1 MLELQNN
8 GLGETT
14 SDTCTGGAGC
24 DLSNPDSCYFCYIAS
39 YPGPKGFQTENNA
52 NLNLPMVPKNLYQ
65 AIENGISMGAQF
77 IELPG
82 LYDEGTDWSRL
93 KCYDKALEQG
103 TPANCE

>member
-1 MLELQNN
+1 
-8 GLGETT
+8 
-14 SDTCTGGAGC
+14 
-24 DLSNPDSCYFCYIAS
+24 
-39 YPGPKGFQTENNA
+39 
-52 NLNLPMVPKNLYQ
+52 MVPGNLYQ